1 GGDDVGT
8 MQGDALIMANFSI
21 NPKELQ
27 VTQWGEYYAQAMWIE
42 EWRLT
47 NQANMLKN
55 LLGVD

>member
-1 GGDDVGT
+1 
-8 MQGDALIMANFSI
+8 MANFNV

-27 VTQWGEYYAQAMWIE
+27 LNKWGEYYAKAMWIE